1 MHPEVEECT
10 TAPVGIDAV
19 VGPPRGG
26 CLRGTGGQMG
36 ERADSSDAHQER
48 IDGRRGR
55 EVFGVEHGSS
65 DTFLGLDQTVGAG
78 EGAGEGRLDDDVV
91 AGIQQCDR
99 GVDVGGR
106 GSGDDGDIA
115 TSLGQQVVERGGM
128 GTHAG
133 REVSRPGGAS
143 RGDGCH
149 PPVEGLARRGM
160 DARHHP
166 RAPQHHLG
174 STLHDRRR
182 YRLPTRRLPPPVS
195 SVLVVR
201 VLGFIP
207 RLLLIVA
214 AGALLL
220 TGTVVGVAPRIW
232 STANAHEELPVVLP
246 EFESLAQRTYV
257 YDANGQEIAFYEL
270 ENSQPI
276 AYEDIP
282 QAVIDAFLVV
292 EDKEFFTHDGIN
304 IRSLIRATLS
314 NFASDSPQQGA
325 STITM
330 QVAKNDF
337 LAGLERDGRYKL
349 LQMHYARMLENQMSK
364 QDIMARYLN
373 TVFFGNNAYGIEAA
387 AETYFGKKAADLTF
401 IESAFLAGLVRSPS
415 GFDPINEPERS
426 RARWLQ
432 VLDRL
437 VDEEEI
443 TEVEAERL
451 AEEFV
456 LPSRLKTLPD
466 RSFARTYFS
475 EALRDYLLNRSDI
488 LGDTYQQRYNQ
499 LFRGGLRIHT
509 TLDANLQA
517 LAEQAR
523 NELPEAQP
531 FDAAIVSLD
540 STTGAVRAMVGGRG
554 FVPNER
560 EVNMA
565 LSPRQTGSS
574 VKLFILAAAVQ
585 AGAQANDVLDGTRPC
600 ILPNPGNEAEP
611 FEITDAVNRGVV
623 TLQEHTT
630 ASINCAFGRL
640 SQIVGLHRVVD
651 TIYRMA
657 QSPYLYRDQP
667 RAERAPIEPF
677 ASLATGANEMAPIDM
692 ASGVQAL
699 ANEGLH
705 HDPYYVEFIDGPDG
719 ERLYTHLDPGSQAL
733 ERNAALATVEILKG
747 PIYGGGTGRRAAFDD
762 RRPAFGKTGTQEN
775 NTNAWFIG
783 GTKQLSTAVWVGNP
797 DAYTPMRGV
806 PEFVA
811 AGYGRNVQGGHFPAV
826 IWKAFME
833 PAHALLPA
841 LDWERPAPP
850 SRPNARL
857 YLPGNE
863 CVLRVVGSAPAPV
876 DPSAPPTTVPPPNED
891 GTPVETVPPATVPV
905 VEAVQVGN
913 TIPPDDLDP
922 LTPLPSLPLTDRV
935 GSCAGATLVVDD

>member
-1 MHPEVEECT
+1 MASA
-10 TAPVGIDAV
+10 TASIV
-19 VGPPRGG
+19 VR
-26 CLRGTGGQMG
+26 
-36 ERADSSDAHQER
+36 
-48 IDGRRGR
+48 
-55 EVFGVEHGSS
+55 
-65 DTFLGLDQTVGAG
+65 
-78 EGAGEGRLDDDVV
+78 
-91 AGIQQCDR
+91 
-99 GVDVGGR
+99 
-106 GSGDDGDIA
+106 
-115 TSLGQQVVERGGM
+115 
-128 GTHAG
+128 
-133 REVSRPGGAS
+133 
-143 RGDGCH
+143 
-149 PPVEGLARRGM
+149 
-160 DARHHP
+160 
-166 RAPQHHLG
+166 
-174 STLHDRRR
+174 
-182 YRLPTRRLPPPVS
+182 
-195 SVLVVR
+195 VVR

-220 TGTVVGVAPRIW
+220 TATVVGVAPRIW

-246 EFESLAQRTYV
+246 EFEALAQRTYV

-443 TEVEAERL
+443 TEIEAEQL

-456 LPSRLKTLPD
+456 LPSRIKTLPD
-466 RSFARTYFS
+466 RSFTRTYFS

-523 NELPEAQP
+523 NVLPDTADIETN
-531 FDAAIVSLD
+531 FDASIVSLD
-540 STTGAVRAMVGGRG
+540 STTGAVRVMVGGRG

-574 VKLFILAAAVQ
+574 IKMFILAAAVQ
-585 AGAQANDVLDGTRPC
+585 AGAQQNDLIDGTDPC
-600 ILPNPGNEAEP
+600 TFEVPGQEP
-611 FEITDAVNRGVV
+611 FTIDAVTNGLN
-623 TLQEHTT
+623 TLQSQTT
-630 ASINCAFGRL
+630 KSINCAFVRL
-640 SQIVGLHRVVD
+640 SQIVGLNRVVD
-651 TIYRMA
+651 TTYRMA
-657 QSPYLYRDQP
+657 SSSYLYRDQP
-667 RAERAPIEPF
+667 ATERR
-677 ASLATGANEMAPIDM
+677 PIDPFV
-692 ASGVQAL
+692 SF
-699 ANEGLH
+699 ANGS
-705 HDPYYVEFIDGPDG
+705 
-719 ERLYTHLDPGSQAL
+719 ERDV
-733 ERNAALATVEILKG
+733 AARH
-747 PIYGGGTGRRAAFDD
+747 GGGSPDPRERGLAPRAVLRRVH
-762 RRPAFGKTGTQEN
+762 RRPR
-775 NTNAWFIG
+775 W
-783 GTKQLSTAVWVGNP
+783 
-797 DAYTPMRGV
+797 
-806 PEFVA
+806 
-811 AGYGRNVQGGHFPAV
+811 
-826 IWKAFME
+826 
-833 PAHALLPA
+833 
-841 LDWERPAPP
+841 
-850 SRPNARL
+850 
-857 YLPGNE
+857 
-863 CVLRVVGSAPAPV
+863 
-876 DPSAPPTTVPPPNED
+876 
-891 GTPVETVPPATVPV
+891 
-905 VEAVQVGN
+905 
-913 TIPPDDLDP
+913 
-922 LTPLPSLPLTDRV
+922 
-935 GSCAGATLVVDD
+935 

>member
-1 MHPEVEECT
+1 V
-10 TAPVGIDAV
+10 
-19 VGPPRGG
+19 R
-26 CLRGTGGQMG
+26 L
-36 ERADSSDAHQER
+36 
-48 IDGRRGR
+48 
-55 EVFGVEHGSS
+55 
-65 DTFLGLDQTVGAG
+65 LGA
-78 EGAGEGRLDDDVV
+78 
-91 AGIQQCDR
+91 
-99 GVDVGGR
+99 
-106 GSGDDGDIA
+106 
-115 TSLGQQVVERGGM
+115 
-128 GTHAG
+128 
-133 REVSRPGGAS
+133 
-143 RGDGCH
+143 
-149 PPVEGLARRGM
+149 
-160 DARHHP
+160 
-166 RAPQHHLG
+166 
-174 STLHDRRR
+174 
-182 YRLPTRRLPPPVS
+182 
-195 SVLVVR
+195 
-201 VLGFIP
+201 IP

-220 TGTVVGVAPRIW
+220 TATVVGVAPRVW
-232 STANAHEELPVVLP
+232 STANAHEQLPVELP

-257 YDANGQEIAFYEL
+257 YDVNGQEIAFYEL

-276 AYEDIP
+276 AFEDIP
-282 QAVIDAFLVV
+282 QPVVDAFLVV
-292 EDKEFFTHDGIN
+292 EDKEFFSHDGIN
-304 IRSLIRATLS
+304 VRSLVRATLS

-349 LQMHYARMLENQMSK
+349 LQMHYARMLENEMSK
-364 QDIMARYLN
+364 EDILARYLN
-373 TVFFGNNAYGIEAA
+373 TVFFGNNAYGISAA
-387 AETYFGKKAADLTF
+387 AETYFGKTAQDLTF

-437 VDEEEI
+437 VDEGMI
-443 TEVEAERL
+443 TEIEAAQV
-451 AEEFV
+451 AEDFV
-456 LPSRLKTLPD
+456 LPSRVQSLPG
-466 RSFARTYFS
+466 RSYARTYFT
-475 EALRDYLLNRSDI
+475 EALRDYLLNKSDI

-509 TLDANLQA
+509 TLDANLQS

-523 NELPEAQP
+523 AELPEAQP

-540 STTGAVRAMVGGRG
+540 SSSGAVRAMVGGRG

-585 AGAQANDVLDGTRPC
+585 AGAQANDLLDGTRPC
-600 ILPNPGNEAEP
+600 VLPNPGNEAEP
-611 FEITDAVNRGVV
+611 FEISDAVNRGVV

-667 RAERAPIEPF
+667 ASERLPIEPF

-705 HDPYYVEFIDGPDG
+705 HDPYYVDYIDGPDG
-719 ERLYTHLDPGSQAL
+719 ARLYTHLDPGSQVL

-783 GTKQLSTAVWVGNP
+783 GTRQLATAVWVGNP
-797 DAYTPMRGV
+797 NAYTPMRNI

-811 AGYGRNVQGGHFPAV
+811 AGFGRNVQGGHFPAL

-833 PAHALLPA
+833 PAHELVPA
-841 LDWERPAPP
+841 VDWDRPAPP
-850 SRPNARL
+850 KRPNTRL

-863 CVLRVVGSAPAPV
+863 CALRAVGTAPAPV
-876 DPSAPPTTVPPPNED
+876 DPDAPPTTVPPANPD
-891 GTPVETVPPATVPV
+891 GTPAETVPPVTVPV
-905 VEAVQVGN
+905 YEAVQVGT
-913 TIPPDDLDP
+913 TIPPDNLDP
-922 LTPLPSLPLTDRV
+922 LAPLPSLPVTDTV
-935 GSCAGATLVVDD
+935 GPCASGTLVVDE

>member
-1 MHPEVEECT
+1 MAA
-10 TAPVGIDAV
+10 TASIV
-19 VGPPRGG
+19 
-26 CLRGTGGQMG
+26 
-36 ERADSSDAHQER
+36 
-48 IDGRRGR
+48 
-55 EVFGVEHGSS
+55 
-65 DTFLGLDQTVGAG
+65 TVTV
-78 EGAGEGRLDDDVV
+78 RL
-91 AGIQQCDR
+91 
-99 GVDVGGR
+99 
-106 GSGDDGDIA
+106 
-115 TSLGQQVVERGGM
+115 
-128 GTHAG
+128 
-133 REVSRPGGAS
+133 
-143 RGDGCH
+143 
-149 PPVEGLARRGM
+149 
-160 DARHHP
+160 
-166 RAPQHHLG
+166 
-174 STLHDRRR
+174 
-182 YRLPTRRLPPPVS
+182 
-195 SVLVVR
+195 
-201 VLGFIP
+201 LGFIP
-207 RLLLIVA
+207 RLVLVVA

-220 TGTVVGVAPRIW
+220 TATVVAVAPRVW
-232 STANAHEELPVVLP
+232 STANAHEELPVELP
-246 EFESLAQRTYV
+246 EFEALAQRTYV

-292 EDKEFFTHDGIN
+292 EDKEFFSHEGVN
-304 IRSLIRATLS
+304 LRSLVRATLS

-330 QVAKNDF
+330 QVVKNDF

-349 LQMHYARMLENQMSK
+349 LQIHYARMLEKQMSK

-387 AETYFGKKAADLTF
+387 AETYFGKTAQDLTF

-432 VLDRL
+432 ILDRL
-437 VDEEEI
+437 VDEEKI
-443 TEVEAERL
+443 TEAESERI

-456 LPSRLKTLPD
+456 LPSRVKTLPE
-466 RSFARTYFS
+466 RSFSRTYFS
-475 EALRDYLLNRSDI
+475 EALRDYLLNKTDI
-488 LGDTYQQRYNQ
+488 LGETYQERYNQ

-509 TLDANLQA
+509 TLDANLQS

-523 NELPEAQP
+523 NELPEVQP

-540 STTGAVRAMVGGRG
+540 STSGAIRAMVGGRG

-565 LSPRQTGSS
+565 IQPRQTGSS
-574 VKLFILAAAVQ
+574 IKLFILSAAVQ
-585 AGAQANDVLDGTRPC
+585 AGAQANDLLDGTRPC
-600 ILPNPGNEAEP
+600 TLPNPGNESEP
-611 FEITDAVNRGVV
+611 FVITDAVNRGVV

-630 ASINCAFGRL
+630 RSINCAFGRL
-640 SQIVGLHRVVD
+640 SQIVGLNRVVD

-657 QSPYLYRDQP
+657 ESPYLYRDQP
-667 RAERAPIEPF
+667 RSERLPIEPF

-705 HDPYYVEFIDGPDG
+705 HDPYYVDFIDGPDG
-719 ERLYTHLDPGSQAL
+719 ERLYTHLDPGTQVL
-733 ERNAALATVEILKG
+733 ERDAALATVDILKG

-775 NTNAWFIG
+775 NTNAWFVG

-797 DAYTPMRGV
+797 DAYTPMRGI

-833 PAHALLPA
+833 PAHAFLPA
-841 LDWERPAPP
+841 IDWERPAPP

-863 CVLRVVGSAPAPV
+863 CVLQVVGSAPAPV
-876 DPSAPPTTVPPPNED
+876 DPNAPTTTVPPTVPGAE
-891 GTPVETVPPATVPV
+891 PVETVPPETVPV
-905 VEAVQVGN
+905 YAAVQVGT
-913 TIPPDDLDP
+913 TIPPDNLDP
-922 LTPLPSLPLTDRV
+922 LAPLPSLPTTDQV
-935 GSCAGATLVVDD
+935 GSCADARLPVDE